1 MFKVGLPIV
10 TSTEPQSADSVTQR
24 SSILPKYSAQF
35 CKHRTTMERRIRMS
49 SVSSVCFCVGRDPAA
64 AASCSY
70 KAFAHS
76 NSFETLT
83 SRSPSSA
90 KGTFASMS
98 GITSAKKSTEGIISS
113 FADFIAGILANNSNT
128 PMDSACPLSASRDPN
143 ALQFSLAVT
152 MRFISLISDSK
163 LRMVVRARSIL
174 KGGCRPL
181 INCIFG
187 SHSATVALAFDRCIE
202 ASSRAA
208 FRPLRSLPLKSAS
221 KALTMEAQQER
232 EAATHN
238 ACGLSNACKMACKRM
253 ATVTF
258 PMAIYFE
265 MNSESE
271 PPSEHG
277 SINL

>member
-1 MFKVGLPIV
+1 M
-10 TSTEPQSADSVTQR
+10 
-24 SSILPKYSAQF
+24 
-35 CKHRTTMERRIRMS
+35 
-49 SVSSVCFCVGRDPAA
+49 
-64 AASCSY
+64 
-70 KAFAHS
+70 
-76 NSFETLT
+76 LT
-83 SRSPSSA
+83 SWSPSSA
-90 KGTFASMS
+90 EGTFASMS
-98 GITSAKKSTEGIISS
+98 GITSTKISTEGIISS
-113 FADFIAGILANNSNT
+113 FANFIAGILASNSNT

-143 ALQFSLAVT
+143 TLQFSLAVA

-163 LRMVVRARSIL
+163 LRRVFRARSIL
-174 KGGCRPL
+174 KGGFRPL

-187 SHSATVALAFDRCIE
+187 SHSATVDLAVDRCIE

-238 ACGLSNACKMACKRM
+238 ACGPDLLSIACKMACKRM

-258 PMAIYFE
+258 PMAVYFE